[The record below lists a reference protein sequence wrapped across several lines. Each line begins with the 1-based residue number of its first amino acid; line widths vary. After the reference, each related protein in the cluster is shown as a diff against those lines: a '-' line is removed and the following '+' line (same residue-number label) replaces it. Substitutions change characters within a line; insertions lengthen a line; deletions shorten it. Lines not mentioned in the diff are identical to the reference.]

1 MVSWYIRA
9 VQTVISIRFGVRPP
23 PLEYKMFYPERKEYM
38 HRLVYE
44 SDDTC
49 LHQLRMNR
57 ATFVTLCNM
66 LENTGNLKA
75 SKYLQVDEQVAIF
88 LYVLA
93 HHVKNRVAKFLFR
106 RSGDTISKHFNN
118 VLNSVI
124 RLQNELFKKPES
136 ISETSTD
143 ERWKWFKGCL
153 GAIDGTHISVQV
165 PEEDKPRYCW
175 EGSAADG
182 RILRSAMIRENGLQV
197 PKGNYYL
204 VDAGEMAYDP
214 LDDEE
219 FIDTNN
225 DADDED
231 LGSHVDLARGPGKNK
246 RKWNNIEDEKLV
258 AAMLDVL
265 NSGSNYKSD
274 NGFKPGFYNAV
285 EQQLA
290 KALPEAGIKAKPHIE
305 SRIKTMKS
313 DWSAVHDMLAWN
325 NTSGFGWD
333 HNNDMLDAPQPVH
346 KNASQWRGK
355 KFPHYWDLCNVF
367 GKDRANG
374 RDAQTAV
381 DILSDINREEQEPIG
396 DGLDDID
403 VDQPLNNPSYVAS
416 REEPST
422 QRKRRR
428 RNSLDPLMNSL
439 KESAGIIGAE
449 IREAT
454 NTFNRVFGTESNRE
468 EMRNNL
474 FAEMNKVEGLTLRE
488 CDKAVCKLAQNEE
501 LMVIFFK
508 VDEDRKL
515 GWVKNM
521 LDDIA

>member
-1 MVSWYIRA
+1 M
-9 VQTVISIRFGVRPP
+9 
-23 PLEYKMFYPERKEYM
+23 
-38 HRLVYE
+38 
-44 SDDTC
+44 
-49 LHQLRMNR
+49 
-57 ATFVTLCNM
+57 
-66 LENTGNLKA
+66 
-75 SKYLQVDEQVAIF
+75 
-88 LYVLA
+88 
-93 HHVKNRVAKFLFR
+93 
-106 RSGDTISKHFNN
+106 
-118 VLNSVI
+118 
-124 RLQNELFKKPES
+124 
-136 ISETSTD
+136 ET
-143 ERWKWFKGCL
+143 
-153 GAIDGTHISVQV
+153 Q
-165 PEEDKPRYCW
+165 
-175 EGSAADG
+175 
-182 RILRSAMIRENGLQV
+182 
-197 PKGNYYL
+197 
-204 VDAGEMAYDP
+204 
-214 LDDEE
+214 
-219 FIDTNN
+219 
-225 DADDED
+225 
-231 LGSHVDLARGPGKNK
+231 VDLARGPGKNK

-333 HNNDMLDAPQPVH
+333 HNNDMLDAPQLVWQ
-346 KNASQWRGK
+346 AYIQ
-355 KFPHYWDLCNVF
+355 DLCNVF

-403 VDQPLNNPSYVAS
+403 VDQPLNNPSDVAS
-416 REEPST
+416 REEPT
-422 QRKRRR
+422 
-428 RNSLDPLMNSL
+428 
-439 KESAGIIGAE
+439 GIIGAE

-454 NTFNRVFGTESNRE
+454 NTFNR
-468 EMRNNL
+468 
-474 FAEMNKVEGLTLRE
+474 
-488 CDKAVCKLAQNEE
+488 
-501 LMVIFFK
+501 